1 MFAIAAF
8 NLLNVKRAKD
18 AIIAE
23 KKRIEDEK
31 KAAEKAAEEKAKAEA
46 AAIEAAKPAGL
57 PKDADEKPVY
67 LQDLSSVSFVIWVS
81 YDVIKYSEKRELDPL
96 AADFIQNG
104 DQFLNILF
112 FECYHS

>member
-67 LQDLSSVSFVIWVS
+67 LQDLSSVSFVNFKLS
-81 YDVIKYSEKRELDPL
+81 MTSFCTMMSLNTLFKRR
-96 AADFIQNG
+96 
-104 DQFLNILF
+104 
-112 FECYHS
+112 H